1 MKYSQNDDCICC
13 VLNNYPSIDSQS
25 EMYYVIRQAF
35 RSKDHEHIKSFIQD
49 PDSNTSLYRI
59 IAEHSAKGGHINIIR
74 LLLAQPRFDHSDPE
88 NCMID
93 YACWYGH
100 VDLVK
105 LLLEDAREDP
115 SRVHNYAIKAA
126 AEGGNVQI
134 IQMLL
139 EDERVD
145 PSDDGNSAICLA
157 IERGNYEAVDTLSDD
172 PRVDLGVG
180 LDHAIAWDQK
190 PMIKL
195 LRLKISGKIDTG
207 A

>member
-1 MKYSQNDDCICC
+1 
-13 VLNNYPSIDSQS
+13 
-25 EMYYVIRQAF
+25 
-35 RSKDHEHIKSFIQD
+35 
-49 PDSNTSLYRI
+49 
-59 IAEHSAKGGHINIIR
+59 
-74 LLLAQPRFDHSDPE
+74 
-88 NCMID
+88 MID

-115 SRVHNYAIKAA
+115 SRDHNYAINAA